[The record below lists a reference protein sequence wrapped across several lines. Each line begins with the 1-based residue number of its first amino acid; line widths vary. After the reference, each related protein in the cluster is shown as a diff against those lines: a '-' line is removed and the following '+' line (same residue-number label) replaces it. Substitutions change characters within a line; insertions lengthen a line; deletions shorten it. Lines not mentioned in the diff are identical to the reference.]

1 MRLGWQQRI
10 RYRIDWTLRHKALW
24 AWSGCLAILVLGVV
38 VAPAAGQ
45 QRTVTKHGDW
55 QAVCL
60 PNGACYAEF
69 SSRRLGLLIGR
80 DRRAGPLRASI
91 VVDAKAGPGA
101 PVTLRTDAGVSVD
114 LPVTSCNEQFC
125 EAAVAVD
132 KTGILVTT
140 INKATSGMAAY
151 LIGNRIVMVPVSFRG
166 SSAAI
171 RAIGG

>member
-1 MRLGWQQRI
+1 VVGLPGHPRNVRGRRAGRGSAADGHQAR
-10 RYRIDWTLRHKALW
+10 
-24 AWSGCLAILVLGVV
+24 GLAGGL
-38 VAPAAGQ
+38 PAE
-45 QRTVTKHGDW
+45 R
-55 QAVCL
+55 
-60 PNGACYAEF
+60 
-69 SSRRLGLLIGR
+69 GLLRR